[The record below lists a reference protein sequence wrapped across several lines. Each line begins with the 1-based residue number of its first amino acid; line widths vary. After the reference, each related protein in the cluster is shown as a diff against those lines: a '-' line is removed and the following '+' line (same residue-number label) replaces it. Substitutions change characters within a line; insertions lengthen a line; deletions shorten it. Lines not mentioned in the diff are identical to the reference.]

1 MHKMPYL
8 NGSLLRLVILIP
20 DELQEL
26 KGAGFGGP
34 HAPHGL
40 MILHFFSNLSQQP
53 RLQNVLGHLWQSLLS
68 STSTEALS
76 LHLQRFHQ
84 PCFDDISSEL
94 LFGASAEQLE
104 TRCMKGVVMS
114 GTGRVPL
121 EQRTCLSWCLHL
133 QSAPGPTEDRRENL
147 DEVWGKTNSRLP
159 RFCLLHTLSA
169 WQKLNHHVTPH
180 PGK

>member
-26 KGAGFGGP
+26 RGAGLGGP

-68 STSTEALS
+68 SIYIYRGFITT
-76 LHLQRFHQ
+76 
-84 PCFDDISSEL
+84 SSEV
-94 LFGASAEQLE
+94 SS
-104 TRCMKGVVMS
+104 TIPS
-114 GTGRVPL
+114 
-121 EQRTCLSWCLHL
+121 
-133 QSAPGPTEDRRENL
+133 
-147 DEVWGKTNSRLP
+147 
-159 RFCLLHTLSA
+159 
-169 WQKLNHHVTPH
+169 
-180 PGK
+180 